1 MPVEL
6 LLLRH
11 GHSVVSPPAWD
22 DRGDFG
28 RRLSERGK
36 RQAMQVGEWIR
47 IHHLLPDAVVC
58 SAAVRTE
65 GTAKTVCVAAGLD
78 ESMIHFENSIYE
90 AEVHHLTEVLCHTQ
104 PQMERLLLV
113 GHNPGLE
120 VLAKQLVGNV
130 PRSMTGEVMPPAT
143 LVHIV
148 LDGEWHRVLEA
159 NARCQQVFRP
169 NMS

>member
-11 GHSVVSPPAWD
+11 GHSAVSPPAWD
-22 DRGDFG
+22 DRADFG
-28 RRLSERGK
+28 RRLSECGK